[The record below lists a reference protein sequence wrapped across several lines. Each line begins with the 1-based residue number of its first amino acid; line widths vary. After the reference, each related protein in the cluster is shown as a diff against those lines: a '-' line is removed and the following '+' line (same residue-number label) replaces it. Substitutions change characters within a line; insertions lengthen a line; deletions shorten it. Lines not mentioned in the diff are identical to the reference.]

1 MILFIFLVVLAY
13 LMGSICSAVIV
24 CKTCSLPD
32 PRIEGSKN
40 PGATNVLRIAGK
52 QYAAMVMVA
61 DLLKGT
67 IPVLIAKL
75 LGASPAT
82 VGFTALAAVVGHM
95 YPVFFDFKGGKGVA
109 TAIGALLGLH
119 FIVGILVAAT
129 WLLVAKFSRYSSL
142 ASITAIGFAPFYS
155 LLLIQRLDVFMPL
168 FIMALLIVYKHKDN
182 IVRLIDGKESKIKL
196 KEDVL
201 DAMMEGKAEHHV
213 VPHKK
218 ETRPPEAVIEIEE
231 VIVTETIVVE
241 PPTQKTNKATTAN
254 KTPKKHSKKVE
265 TPEKKTQDRKAT
277 APKTK
282 EKEKPKT
289 KPKAKPKTKAKTKKP
304 TE

>member
-1 MILFIFLVVLAY
+1 
-13 LMGSICSAVIV
+13 MGSICSAVIV
-24 CKTCSLPD
+24 CKACSLPD

-52 QYAAMVMVA
+52 QYAALVMAA

-67 IPVLIAKL
+67 IPVLIAKI
-75 LGASPAT
+75 LGAEPAT
-82 VGFTALAAVVGHM
+82 VGFTALAAVIGHM

-109 TAIGALLGLH
+109 TAIGALLGFH

-129 WLLVAKFSRYSSL
+129 WLIVAKFSRYASL

-155 LLLIQRLDVFMPL
+155 LLLIQRLDIFLPI

-182 IVRLIDGKESKIKL
+182 IVRLIDKKEPHIKL

-213 VPHKK
+213 VPPKKPEAMPK
-218 ETRPPEAVIEIEE
+218 ETVIEIEE
-231 VIVTETIVVE
+231 VIITETVVAE
-241 PPTQKTNKATTAN
+241 PEATKTAKTAK
-254 KTPKKHSKKVE
+254 KTSKKTE
-265 TPEKKTQDRKAT
+265 ESEKKT
-277 APKTK
+277 
-282 EKEKPKT
+282 
-289 KPKAKPKTKAKTKKP
+289 KAKKTAAPKAKTKKP
-304 TE
+304 EEK